1 MKFSHSKVSAIL
13 VAAIYLILHYNIPR
27 EVLPIMAPPKSGTV
41 FRLPVDRRVEI
52 SLKKYKKG

>member
-13 VAAIYLILHYNIPR
+13 VAAIYLRLHYNIPR
-27 EVLPIMAPPKSGTV
+27 EVLPIMAPPKSGIV

-52 SLKKYKKG
+52 SQV

>member
-13 VAAIYLILHYNIPR
+13 VATIHLRLNYNIPR
-27 EVLPIMAPPKSGTV
+27 EVLPITAPPKSGTV

-52 SLKKYKKG
+52 SQV